1 MAYKM
6 PDQRWLYDLFRR
18 VDRDGS
24 GAINANEL
32 QSALSNGTWSA
43 FNGETVRL
51 MIGMF
56 DKDRNGSINYQE
68 FVHLWD
74 YVTRWL
80 NCFKSFDRDNSGN
93 IDREELKQALT
104 TFGYR
109 LSDSFYSIIIRK
121 FDRKGA
127 GSIYFDDFIQL
138 CVLLQSLTAAFRQ
151 HDTDQ
156 DGWIQIDYE
165 RFLTMVFDV
174 CIV

>member
-1 MAYKM
+1 MTYQM
-6 PDQRWLYDLFRR
+6 PDNKWLYDLFRR

-24 GAINANEL
+24 GAINAVEL
-32 QSALSNGTWSA
+32 QSALSNGTWSP

-56 DKDRNGSINYQE
+56 DKDKSGAINYQE
-68 FVHLWD
+68 FTALWD

-93 IDREELKQALT
+93 IDRNELKQALT

-109 LSDSFYSIIIRK
+109 LSDNFYTIIVRK
-121 FDRKGA
+121 FDRKSS

-138 CVLLQSLTAAFRQ
+138 CVLLQSLTSAFRQ